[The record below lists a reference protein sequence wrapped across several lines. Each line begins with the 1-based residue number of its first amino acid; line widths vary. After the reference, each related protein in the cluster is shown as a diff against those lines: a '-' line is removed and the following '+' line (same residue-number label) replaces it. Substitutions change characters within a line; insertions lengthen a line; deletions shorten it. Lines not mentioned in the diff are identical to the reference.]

1 MTAALAVRGLVAGY
15 DRSVVIDGLDLE
27 VSDGATAVVI
37 GPNGH
42 GKTTLL
48 RTISGLLRPTK
59 GRILFDDR
67 EIAGNSARAIVA
79 RGLVHVSQGNTMFP
93 RMTVLECLTL
103 GAYPPHAWPQRNESL
118 RRVFE
123 LFPILEERQSQLAR
137 TLSGGQRQM
146 ASIGMG
152 LMSMPKLLML
162 DEPTL
167 GLAPKIKDEL
177 AAAINQ
183 IAESGVSMIL
193 VDQDVELL
201 LGVCDRLYLV
211 ERGKVSL
218 ETKPGESIRQ
228 EDVLSMYFGDV
239 AAAGGP
245 A

>member
-1 MTAALAVRGLVAGY
+1 LQVEKVAAGYGKVEVLRGLSIGVDAGE
-15 DRSVVIDGLDLE
+15 RVGLF
-27 VSDGATAVVI
+27 

-48 RTISGLLRPTK
+48 RTISGLLRPAS
-59 GRILFDDR
+59 GRVVFDGK
-67 EIAGNSARAIVA
+67 EITGTSARSIVG
-79 RGLVHVSQGNTMFP
+79 RGLVHVSQGNTLFP

-103 GAYPPHAWPQRNESL
+103 GAYPPHAWPHRKESL
-118 RRVFE
+118 GRVFE
-123 LFPILEERQSQLAR
+123 LFPILEERQGQLAR

-152 LMSMPKLLML
+152 LMSRPKLLML

-167 GLAPKIKDEL
+167 GLAPKVKDEL
-177 AAAINQ
+177 AAAINR

-201 LGVCDRLYLV
+201 LGVCQRLYLV
-211 ERGKVSL
+211 ERGTVSL
-218 ETKPGESIRQ
+218 ETKPGESIKQ
-228 EDVLSMYFGDV
+228 EDVLSMYFGDL
-239 AAAGGP
+239 AATAGGT